1 MSGSGSEDGIWAY
14 VLSGLGVGAAV
25 GEGWWRGETGVLQ
38 GGVTGLETFITAGG
52 FCSYTLGWHK
62 ATHVKHGTFLRVFGL
77 FHGRPTEE
85 GLGWRRCPPETVR
98 TLSSILELKLLFLE
112 TVGAQL
118 RTRAV
123 QLSLDLQLQ
132 SMESH

>member
-1 MSGSGSEDGIWAY
+1 M
-14 VLSGLGVGAAV
+14 GAAV

-52 FCSYTLGWHK
+52 FCSYTLVSTK
-62 ATHVKHGTFLRVFGL
+62 RSALPDRVTF
-77 FHGRPTEE
+77 T
-85 GLGWRRCPPETVR
+85 RRDYQIIWTLSQQTQRTCQTLCPPETVW

-118 RTRAV
+118 
-123 QLSLDLQLQ
+123 
-132 SMESH
+132 